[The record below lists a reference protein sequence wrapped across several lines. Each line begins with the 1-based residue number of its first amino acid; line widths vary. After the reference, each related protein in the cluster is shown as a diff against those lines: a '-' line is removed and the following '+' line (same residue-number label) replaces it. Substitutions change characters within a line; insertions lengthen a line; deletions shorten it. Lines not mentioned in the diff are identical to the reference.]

1 MIKGYN
7 LVPKRYVFILL
18 KNRVNN
24 KIERKIKRK
33 MVNRLT
39 KTKYKH
45 GVLFYH
51 EHSGIKDIYRGLG
64 DVASS
69 LTTFCKHLSIQLSEN
84 EGDIITFCKEI
95 KNQSY
100 SDDVDI
106 IFILGGDGTV
116 NELINGLMQSE
127 LDIPIGII
135 PGGTFNDFLKTLN
148 LNPRHKVASQQLIN
162 SELQAYDVMK
172 INDQYALNFAGLGLI
187 VQNAENVQN
196 GNKDVFG
203 KLSYVGS
210 TVKTLLNPEHFDY
223 KMTADGKEINGN
235 TAMIVVANGP
245 FIGGSRIPLT
255 DLSPSD
261 GYLNIFVFE
270 EHSSSVI
277 TDIFKQ
283 RDSMNWNNMT
293 DGIKH
298 ILAKEI
304 TIETDPQMKVD
315 IDGEIA
321 LNTPL
326 NIEIVPSAINILTLP
341 DSNIDTQQ
349 TEEE

>member
-1 MIKGYN
+1 
-7 LVPKRYVFILL
+7 
-18 KNRVNN
+18 
-24 KIERKIKRK
+24 
-33 MVNRLT
+33 MVNKLT
-39 KTKYKH
+39 QSKFKH

-84 EGDIITFCKEI
+84 EGDIITYCKKI
-95 KNQSY
+95 KEQSY

-116 NELINGLMQSE
+116 NELVNGMMQSQ

-135 PGGTFNDFLKTLN
+135 PGGTFNDFVKTLN
-148 LNPRHKVASQQLIN
+148 LHPRHKVASEQLKEA
-162 SELQAYDVMK
+162 ELRSYDVMK
-172 INDQYALNFAGLGLI
+172 VNDEYALNFVGMGLI
-187 VQNAENVQN
+187 VQNAENVQD

-223 KMTADGKEINGN
+223 KLTVDEKEIEGN
-235 TAMIVVANGP
+235 TTMLVVANGP

-255 DLSPSD
+255 DLSPND
-261 GYLNIFVFE
+261 GYLNTFIFTE
-270 EHSSSVI
+270 ERTSVLN
-277 TDIFKQ
+277 DVFKQ

-298 ILAKEI
+298 VLAKKI
-304 TIETDPQMKVD
+304 TIATDPQMKVD
-315 IDGEIA
+315 IDGEVD
-321 LNTPL
+321 LKTPL
-326 NIEIVPSAINILTLP
+326 QIEVVPNAIQILTLP
-341 DSNIDTQQ
+341 EHKQANDT
-349 TEEE
+349 ESE

>member
-1 MIKGYN
+1 
-7 LVPKRYVFILL
+7 
-18 KNRVNN
+18 
-24 KIERKIKRK
+24 
-33 MVNRLT
+33 
-39 KTKYKH
+39 
-45 GVLFYH
+45 
-51 EHSGIKDIYRGLG
+51 
-64 DVASS
+64 
-69 LTTFCKHLSIQLSEN
+69 
-84 EGDIITFCKEI
+84 
-95 KNQSY
+95 
-100 SDDVDI
+100 
-106 IFILGGDGTV
+106 
-116 NELINGLMQSE
+116 
-127 LDIPIGII
+127 
-135 PGGTFNDFLKTLN
+135 
-148 LNPRHKVASQQLIN
+148 
-162 SELQAYDVMK
+162 MK

-245 FIGGSRIPLT
+245 FI

-261 GYLNIFVFE
+261 GYLNIFIFE

>member
-1 MIKGYN
+1 M
-7 LVPKRYVFILL
+7 VKRLS
-18 KNRVNN
+18 N
-24 KIERKIKRK
+24 
-33 MVNRLT
+33 
-39 KTKYKH
+39 TKYNH
-45 GVLFYH
+45 GVIFYH

-84 EGDIITFCKEI
+84 EGDIIKYCQKI
-95 KNQSY
+95 KDGSY

-116 NELINGLMQSE
+116 NELINGVMQSE
-127 LDIPIGII
+127 LEIPIGII
-135 PGGTFNDFLKTLN
+135 PGGTFNDFVKTLN
-148 LNPRHKVASQQLIN
+148 LNPRHKVASQQLIEA
-162 SELQAYDVMK
+162 ELKSYDVMK
-172 INDQYALNFAGLGLI
+172 VNGQYALNFVGLGLI

-223 KMTADGKEINGN
+223 KVTVDGKAIDGN
-235 TAMIVVANGP
+235 TSMLVVANGP

-261 GYLNIFVFE
+261 GYLNMFIFKE
-270 EHSSSVI
+270 QGSSVLN
-277 TDIFKQ
+277 DVFKQ

-293 DGIKH
+293 DGIQHVLGK
-298 ILAKEI
+298 AI
-304 TIETDPQMKVD
+304 TVKTEPQAKVD

-321 LNTPL
+321 LETPL
-326 NIEIVPSAINILTLP
+326 QIEVIPEAVQILTL
-341 DSNIDTQQ
+341 IDDDQNNQ
-349 TEEE
+349 TT

>member
-1 MIKGYN
+1 
-7 LVPKRYVFILL
+7 
-18 KNRVNN
+18 
-24 KIERKIKRK
+24 
-33 MVNRLT
+33 MVNRLSN
-39 KTKYKH
+39 TKYNH
-45 GVLFYH
+45 GVIFYH
-51 EHSGIKDIYRGLG
+51 EHSGIKDIFRGLG

-84 EGDIITFCKEI
+84 EGDILKYCQKI
-95 KNQSY
+95 KDGSY

-116 NELINGLMQSE
+116 NELINGVMQSE

-135 PGGTFNDFLKTLN
+135 PGGTFNDFVKTLN
-148 LNPRHKVASQQLIN
+148 LNPRHKVASQQLIEA
-162 SELQAYDVMK
+162 ELKSYDVMK
-172 INDQYALNFAGLGLI
+172 VNGQYALNFVGLGLI

-223 KMTADGKEINGN
+223 KVTVDDKAIDGN
-235 TAMIVVANGP
+235 TSMLVVANGP

-261 GYLNIFVFE
+261 GYLNMFIFKE
-270 EHSSSVI
+270 QGSSVLN
-277 TDIFKQ
+277 DVFKQ

-293 DGIKH
+293 DGIQHVLGKT
-298 ILAKEI
+298 I
-304 TIETDPQMKVD
+304 TVETEPQAKVD

-321 LNTPL
+321 LETPL
-326 NIEIVPSAINILTLP
+326 QIEVIPEAVQILTL
-341 DSNIDTQQ
+341 IDDDQNNQ
-349 TEEE
+349 TT

>member
-1 MIKGYN
+1 
-7 LVPKRYVFILL
+7 
-18 KNRVNN
+18 
-24 KIERKIKRK
+24 
-33 MVNRLT
+33 MVNKLT
-39 KTKYKH
+39 QSKFKH

-84 EGDIITFCKEI
+84 EGDIINYCKKI
-95 KNQSY
+95 KEQSY

-116 NELINGLMQSE
+116 NELVNGMMQSQ

-135 PGGTFNDFLKTLN
+135 PGGTFNDFVKTLN
-148 LNPRHKVASQQLIN
+148 LHPRHKVASEQLKEA
-162 SELQAYDVMK
+162 ELRSYDVMK
-172 INDQYALNFAGLGLI
+172 VNDEYALNFVGMGLI
-187 VQNAENVQN
+187 VQNAENVQD

-223 KMTADGKEINGN
+223 KLTVDEKEIEGN
-235 TAMIVVANGP
+235 TTMLVVANGP

-255 DLSPSD
+255 DLSPND
-261 GYLNIFVFE
+261 GYLNTFIFTE
-270 EHSSSVI
+270 ERTSVLN
-277 TDIFKQ
+277 DVFKQ

-298 ILAKEI
+298 VLAKKI
-304 TIETDPQMKVD
+304 TIATDPQMKVD
-315 IDGEIA
+315 IDGEVD
-321 LNTPL
+321 LKTPL
-326 NIEIVPSAINILTLP
+326 QIEVVPNAIQILTLP
-341 DSNIDTQQ
+341 EHKQSNDT
-349 TEEE
+349 ESE

>member
-1 MIKGYN
+1 
-7 LVPKRYVFILL
+7 
-18 KNRVNN
+18 
-24 KIERKIKRK
+24 
-33 MVNRLT
+33 MVNRMT
-39 KTKYKH
+39 NKKYTH

-64 DVASS
+64 DVATS

-84 EGDIITFCKEI
+84 EGDIIAFCKKI
-95 KNQSY
+95 KDQSY

-106 IFILGGDGTV
+106 VFILGGDGTV
-116 NELINGLMQSE
+116 NELINGVMESE
-127 LDIPIGII
+127 LDVPIGII
-135 PGGTFNDFLKTLN
+135 PGGTFNDFTKTLN
-148 LNPRHKVASQQLIN
+148 LSPRHKIASQQLIS
-162 SELQAYDVMK
+162 SELKSYDVMK
-172 INDQYALNFAGLGLI
+172 VNGQYALNFVGLGLI

-223 KMTADGKEINGN
+223 KITVDDQTVEGN
-235 TAMIVVANGP
+235 TSMLAVANGP

-255 DLSPSD
+255 DLSPND
-261 GYLNIFVFE
+261 GYLNTFVFTE
-270 EHSSSVI
+270 ERTSVLN
-277 TDIFKQ
+277 DIFKQ

-298 ILAKEI
+298 LLSKHI
-304 TIETDPQMKVD
+304 TIETEPQMKVD

-321 LNTPL
+321 LQTPL
-326 NIEIVPSAINILTLP
+326 NIEVIPNAIRILTLP
-341 DSNIDTQQ
+341 DNDAAEQIE
-349 TEEE
+349 TENP

>member
-1 MIKGYN
+1 
-7 LVPKRYVFILL
+7 
-18 KNRVNN
+18 
-24 KIERKIKRK
+24 
-33 MVNRLT
+33 MVNKLT
-39 KTKYKH
+39 QSKFKH

-51 EHSGIKDIYRGLG
+51 EHSGIKDIYNGLG

-84 EGDIITFCKEI
+84 EGDIITYCKKI
-95 KNQSY
+95 KEQSY

-116 NELINGLMQSE
+116 NELVNGMMQSQ

-135 PGGTFNDFLKTLN
+135 PGGTFNDFVKTLN
-148 LNPRHKVASQQLIN
+148 LHPRHKVASEQLKEA
-162 SELQAYDVMK
+162 ELRSYDVMK
-172 INDQYALNFAGLGLI
+172 VNDEYALNFVGMGLI

-223 KMTADGKEINGN
+223 KITVDENKIEGN
-235 TAMIVVANGP
+235 TTMLVVANGP

-255 DLSPSD
+255 DLSPND
-261 GYLNIFVFE
+261 GYLNTFIFTE
-270 EHSSSVI
+270 ERTSVLN
-277 TDIFKQ
+277 DIFKQ

-298 ILAKEI
+298 VLAKKI
-304 TIETDPQMKVD
+304 TISTDPQMKVD
-315 IDGEIA
+315 IDGEID
-321 LNTPL
+321 LKTPL
-326 NIEIVPSAINILTLP
+326 QIEVVPDAIQILTLP
-341 DSNIDTQQ
+341 EHKQVNDT
-349 TEEE
+349 ESD

>member
-1 MIKGYN
+1 
-7 LVPKRYVFILL
+7 
-18 KNRVNN
+18 
-24 KIERKIKRK
+24 

-84 EGDIITFCKEI
+84 EGDIITFCEKI
-95 KNQSY
+95 KDQSY

-116 NELINGLMQSE
+116 NELVNGIMQSE
-127 LDIPIGII
+127 LNIPIGII
-135 PGGTFNDFLKTLN
+135 PGGTFNDFVKTLN
-148 LNPRHKVASQQLIN
+148 LSPRHKIASQQLIS
-162 SELQAYDVMK
+162 SELCSYDVMK

-196 GNKDVFG
+196 GNKDIFG

-210 TVKTLLNPEHFDY
+210 TVKTLLNPEHFDFSL
-223 KMTADGKEINGN
+223 TVDGKEIDGN
-235 TAMIVVANGP
+235 TAMLVVANGP

-255 DLSPSD
+255 DLSPND

-270 EHSSSVI
+270 EHSSSVLS
-277 TDIFKQ
+277 DIFKQ

-298 ILAKEI
+298 ILAKNI
-304 TIETDPQMKVD
+304 TIETTPHMKVD

-321 LNTPL
+321 LKTPL
-326 NIEIVPSAINILTLP
+326 NIEVIPNAINILTLP
-341 DSNIDTQQ
+341 ESNTDTQSDDV
-349 TEEE
+349 

>member
-1 MIKGYN
+1 MTQSK
-7 LVPKRYVFILL
+7 F
-18 KNRVNN
+18 
-24 KIERKIKRK
+24 
-33 MVNRLT
+33 
-39 KTKYKH
+39 KH

-84 EGDIITFCKEI
+84 EGDIITYCKKI
-95 KNQSY
+95 KEESY

-116 NELINGLMQSE
+116 NELVNGMMQSQ

-135 PGGTFNDFLKTLN
+135 PGGTFNDFVKTLN
-148 LNPRHKVASQQLIN
+148 LHPRHKVASEQLKEA
-162 SELQAYDVMK
+162 ELKSYDVMK
-172 INDQYALNFAGLGLI
+172 VNDEYALNFVGMGLI

-210 TVKTLLNPEHFDY
+210 TVKTLLNPEHFEY
-223 KMTADGKEINGN
+223 KITVDNNEIEGN
-235 TAMIVVANGP
+235 TTMLVVANGP
-245 FIGGSRIPLT
+245 FIGDSRIPLT
-255 DLSPSD
+255 DLSPND
-261 GYLNIFVFE
+261 GYLNTFIFTE
-270 EHSSSVI
+270 ERTSVLN
-277 TDIFKQ
+277 DIFKQ

-298 ILAKEI
+298 VLAKKI
-304 TIETDPQMKVD
+304 TIATDPQMKVD
-315 IDGEIA
+315 IDGEIG
-321 LNTPL
+321 LKTPL
-326 NIEIVPSAINILTLP
+326 QIEVVPNAIQILTLP
-341 DSNIDTQQ
+341 EEKQANDT
-349 TEEE
+349 ESE